1 MVAHRLPTLP
11 INIFQNI
18 WAAYMGRAGGE
29 SAYSNG
35 HNRDDIFCR
44 TEDVWSQ
51 DSTPSHNR
59 YGFNAVAN
67 ILYNYSSFRYVIRIL
82 GTMSYFSNP
91 TLSKT
96 YKFNTHRRSAR
107 NGCNDESDRIVVSVG
122 GVCLL
127 DFEGQ
132 TLKTCFNSHY
142 NRWNYL
148 RTRHPSWQI
157 RNYREFG
164 GFTIATTNGGI
175 HFWMGNNPS
184 ASGGFIPDDFYISKE
199 NKSIM
204 RNMTEIE
211 KDR

>member
-148 RTRHPSWQI
+148 RTRSPSLADKKLSRVRWLHDCNHQW
-157 RNYREFG
+157 RNSFLDG
-164 GFTIATTNGGI
+164 Q
-175 HFWMGNNPS
+175 
-184 ASGGFIPDDFYISKE
+184 
-199 NKSIM
+199 
-204 RNMTEIE
+204 
-211 KDR
+211 

>member
-59 YGFNAVAN
+59 YGFNAVAD
-67 ILYNYSSFRYVIRIL
+67 ILYNYSSFRYVIRTP

-91 TLSKT
+91 TPYKT
-96 YKFNTHRRSAR
+96 YKFDINRCSAR
-107 NGCNDESDRIVVSVG
+107 NGCIDESDRIAISVG
-122 GVCLL
+122 GFYLL
-127 DFEGQ
+127 DFEG
-132 TLKTCFNSHY
+132 
-142 NRWNYL
+142 
-148 RTRHPSWQI
+148 
-157 RNYREFG
+157 
-164 GFTIATTNGGI
+164 
-175 HFWMGNNPS
+175 
-184 ASGGFIPDDFYISKE
+184 
-199 NKSIM
+199 
-204 RNMTEIE
+204 
-211 KDR
+211 